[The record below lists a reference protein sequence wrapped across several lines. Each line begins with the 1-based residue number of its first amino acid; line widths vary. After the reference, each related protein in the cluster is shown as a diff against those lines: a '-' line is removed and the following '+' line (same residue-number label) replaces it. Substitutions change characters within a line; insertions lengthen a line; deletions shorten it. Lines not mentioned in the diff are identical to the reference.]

1 MKATLRVY
9 RDLISFL
16 PRQARAFLIRH
27 ALVLSALSILDGIA
41 LGLLAVVIA
50 PLATGSAVVLPV
62 VGTVDQVGLIVVIA
76 VICALIVLK
85 GLLAIAAAWRATRV
99 FARYELELG
108 ARLFGAY
115 TRLPW
120 VERLRRNS
128 ADIVRLTDSSVST
141 TISGFL
147 LPGSL
152 ILSELV
158 SFVTVVTVLAIAA
171 PTVALITLVYLGGL
185 GFLLFLWLARRAR
198 QAGLVALRYS
208 LRSSRLITEM
218 VAAIKEITLRGKLE
232 DVAEVV
238 RSNRVHSTRARS
250 NSQFLGQVPRYA
262 LESGI
267 VGGFVI
273 AGFAGYLSGGVVGAT
288 TAVALFGVAGFRIAP
303 SVVRLQAIL
312 AQMNVSQPHAEAV
325 LAEIRASESLS
336 AESDARPFRAVP
348 DGAAAIE
355 LRDVDFRYSPDS
367 ADVLRGVSL
376 TIPFGST
383 VAFVGPSGAGKST
396 IVDLL
401 LGLIEPSSG
410 AVAVD
415 GVPLHEITTDWRTR
429 VAYVP
434 QEVAIFDS
442 TIARNV
448 ALTWSDDFDRDRV
461 ERALDRAQLLA
472 TVRERDDGLD
482 ARVGERGLALSG
494 GQRQRLGI
502 ARALYAEPLVLVMDE
517 ATSALDTAT
526 EAAVADAIHELR
538 GTMTLVMVAHRLST
552 VKSADV
558 IFYLRDGE
566 LVASGTFD
574 HLIATVPDFAE
585 QARLAGLAGDETG

>member
-1 MKATLRVY
+1 MKDTIRVY
-9 RDLISFL
+9 RDLVAQL
-16 PRQARAFLIRH
+16 PRRARTFLVRH
-27 ALVLSALSILDGIA
+27 AIVLASLSVLDGVA

-50 PLATGSAVVLPV
+50 PIASGNELVLPV
-62 VGTVDQVGLIVVIA
+62 IGPVDQTGLILLIVAICVI
-76 VICALIVLK
+76 IVLK
-85 GLLAIAAAWRATRV
+85 GVLAIAASWRATRV

-108 ARLFGAY
+108 ARLFGGY
-115 TRLPW
+115 VRLPW

-141 TISGFL
+141 SISGFL

-152 ILSELV
+152 VLGELV
-158 SFVTVVTVLAIAA
+158 SFVTVVSVLAVAQ
-171 PTVALITLVYLGGL
+171 PFVALITLVYLGGL
-185 GFLLFLWLARRAR
+185 GFLLFLWLGRRAR

-218 VAAIKEITLRGKLE
+218 VGAIKEITLRGKLA
-232 DVAEVV
+232 DVADVV

-273 AGFAGYLSGGVVGAT
+273 AGIAGYLGGGLPGAT
-288 TAVALFGVAGFRIAP
+288 TAVALFGLAGFRIAP

-312 AQMNVSQPHAEAV
+312 AQMNVSQPHAQAV
-325 LAEIRASESLS
+325 LAEIRAAEESTAS
-336 AESDARPFRAVP
+336 SDARPSKPIPEQA
-348 DGAAAIE
+348 DSIT
-355 LRDVDFRYSPDS
+355 LRDVGFRYRADAP
-367 ADVLRGVSL
+367 DVLRGLNL

-396 IVDLL
+396 IVDIL
-401 LGLIEPSSG
+401 LGLLEPTAG
-410 AVAVD
+410 EVLVG
-415 GVPLHEITTDWRTR
+415 GVPLHEIIVDWRSR

-434 QEVAIFDS
+434 QEVSIFDS

-448 ALTWSDDFDRDRV
+448 ALTWTDDLDRDRV
-461 ERALDRAQLLA
+461 EDALARAQLLA
-472 TVRERDDGLD
+472 TIRDRDDGLD

-517 ATSALDTAT
+517 ATSALDTTT
-526 EAAVADAIHELR
+526 EAAVADAINELR

-574 HLIATVPDFAE
+574 ELVAAVPDFAE
-585 QARLAGLAGDETG
+585 QARLAGLGGDAS